1 MNGFHFPTN
10 LKYLAICGNGL
21 LKSMTNTNLKSLK
34 HLYFVDFR
42 GTTIANQDMP
52 SETNKYK
59 YNSFTAP
66 IEDRGY
72 GY

>member
-1 MNGFHFPTN
+1 
-10 LKYLAICGNGL
+10 
-21 LKSMTNTNLKSLK
+21 MTNTNLSRLE
-34 HLYFVDFR
+34 HLYIVDFS